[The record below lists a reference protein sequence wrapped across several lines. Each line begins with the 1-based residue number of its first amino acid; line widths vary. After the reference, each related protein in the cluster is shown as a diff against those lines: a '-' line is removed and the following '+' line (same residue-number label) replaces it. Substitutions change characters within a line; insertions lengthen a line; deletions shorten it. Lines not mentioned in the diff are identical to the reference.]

1 MALPVLETPTYDLE
15 LPSTGEKI
23 KFRPFLVREHK
34 ILMTLTGADTSE
46 VVKTINEL
54 INVCTFEKLKVD
66 KLANFDIEYIFL
78 NLRAKSIGEVVKVV
92 VNCPCGN
99 DIDQTIDLNKV
110 RIDKK
115 KNIPNKIML
124 RDNVGVVMRYPNFEE
139 MMAILDNLNSVN
151 VFFVVSKCI
160 EAIFTEKDYYER
172 SQFSDQEADDFLS
185 QLTKEEFK
193 HIEEFFLNMPKVVQD
208 VEADCNVCG
217 RHNEVRMEG
226 IENFFV

>member
-1 MALPVLETPTYDLE
+1 MALPVLETPMYELE
-15 LPSTGEKI
+15 LPSSGEKI

-34 ILMTLTGADTSE
+34 ILMTLSGADTDE

-54 INVCTFEKLKVD
+54 INVCTFEKLDVER
-66 KLANFDIEYIFL
+66 LSNFDIEYIFL

-99 DIDQTIDLNKV
+99 DIDQTIDLNKIRV
-110 RIDKK
+110 EKQA
-115 KNIPNKIML
+115 NISNKIML
-124 RDNVGVVMRYPNFEE
+124 RDNVGVIMRYPNFNE

-160 EAIFTEKDYYER
+160 DSIFTEKEYFER
-172 SQFSDQEADDFLS
+172 GQFSESEGDEFLS
-185 QLTKEEFK
+185 QLTKDEFK
-193 HIEEFFLNMPKVVQD
+193 KIEEFFLSMPKVVQD
-208 VEADCNVCG
+208 VEADCSVCG
-217 RHNEVRMEG
+217 RHNQVRMEG